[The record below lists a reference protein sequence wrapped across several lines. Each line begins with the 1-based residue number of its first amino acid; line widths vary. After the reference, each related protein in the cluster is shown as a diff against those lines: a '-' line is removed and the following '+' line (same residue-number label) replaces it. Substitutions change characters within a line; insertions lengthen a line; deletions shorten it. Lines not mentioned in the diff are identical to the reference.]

1 MRRAS
6 RQLLRE
12 IEHELQRLERS
23 RDVVD
28 REISRLR
35 RVAAG
40 LRQREA
46 AGAAGSTQSLTN
58 ACRAAVRSQAQGL
71 SPREVRAHLTAHG
84 FDWSGFS
91 SPLSAIHTVLKR
103 LVAQDEALGRVGD
116 DGRKRFQWKA
126 RPPLAGLLTQAEEA
140 ARIEHLLDGAVSNQE
155 LAAMLARWRDA
166 ARPTVVRA
174 RRKDVA
180 RLRSRRP

>member
-23 RDVVD
+23 RDAVD

-35 RVAAG
+35 QAAAG
-40 LRQREA
+40 VRQRQA
-46 AGAAGSTQSLTN
+46 AGAARSTQSLTN
-58 ACRAAVRSQAQGL
+58 ACRAALRSQSEGL

-103 LVAQDEALGRVGD
+103 LVAQDEALARVD
-116 DGRKRFQWKA
+116 HVGRKRFHWKP

-140 ARIEHLLDGAVSNQE
+140 ARIEHLLDGAVSNE
-155 LAAMLARWRDA
+155 EFAALLARWREA

-174 RRKDVA
+174 RRKDTG